1 MIVTERSGKMYKN
14 SVLTVLLFVFI
25 IACTT
30 AVTAQDEGESS
41 LGLSLGATGFH
52 LLDEHA
58 AYLIFRGTGITP
70 SVLYSFTDGRDK
82 HYADIMF
89 TYSNLRTVSEVYKT
103 PFLAGRLRYSCLRQ
117 VAEGNLFN
125 HSLDLS
131 AGLSVSSFFS
141 KASYKFQM
149 PGLWANGIKTW
160 YGSHSADVSIQ
171 AGYNTGENSRVELL
185 CYLPVI
191 SNVSRPA
198 YSSSGDYN
206 YEKNDWQIR
215 PFGNTMFLTG
225 NFGFNALLS
234 WVHNPRN
241 KMAFTISYEFNYN
254 HCTKPDRV
262 TLFSNSL
269 RACIMFNLKSGAKE

>member
-1 MIVTERSGKMYKN
+1 
-14 SVLTVLLFVFI
+14 
-25 IACTT
+25 
-30 AVTAQDEGESS
+30 
-41 LGLSLGATGFH
+41 
-52 LLDEHA
+52 
-58 AYLIFRGTGITP
+58 
-70 SVLYSFTDGRDK
+70 
-82 HYADIMF
+82 MF

-117 VAEGNLFN
+117 VAEGILFN

-149 PGLWANGIKTW
+149 SGLWANGIKTW

-206 YEKNDWQIR
+206 YEKNDWQIK
-215 PFGNTMFLTG
+215 PFETQCSLPETSGSMPFFPGCTIPAIKWLSQSVMNSIIIIAQSPIGLHYFQIVSGHASCLT
-225 NFGFNALLS
+225 
-234 WVHNPRN
+234 
-241 KMAFTISYEFNYN
+241 
-254 HCTKPDRV
+254 
-262 TLFSNSL
+262 
-269 RACIMFNLKSGAKE
+269 